1 MALSIKD
8 PETNELARQLASETG
23 ESITTAVSLAVR
35 ERLNRI
41 RGRKGRASAVGRVL
55 SAAWA
60 LPLLDMRSA
69 DEIVGYDERGLPSS

>member
-60 LPLLDMRSA
+60 LPLLDRRSA
-69 DEIVGYDERGLPSS
+69 DEIIGYDERGLPSS